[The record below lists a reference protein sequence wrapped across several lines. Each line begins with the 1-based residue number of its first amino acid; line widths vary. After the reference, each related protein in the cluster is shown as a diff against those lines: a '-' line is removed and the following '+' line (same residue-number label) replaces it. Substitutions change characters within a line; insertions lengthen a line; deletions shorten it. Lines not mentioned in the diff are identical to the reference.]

1 MSRLNTKLTMGFG
14 AVICLIVA
22 SLGSLANAGP
32 SAAPPPDDSRLVL
45 VMLRLTPPH
54 FRPDQSYGGAYGD
67 RQGDGARQRS
77 AGRIARQYGLK
88 VVSNWPMVILGVDCF
103 VMTVA
108 LDQSP
113 KEAAQTLSRDP
124 GVVWA
129 QTMSVYKGRAMPSA
143 GADSLYRLQPSA
155 RLWRLTD
162 LHKMATGRDVSVAV
176 IDSMVQA
183 DHPDLAGQVSVRRD
197 FVSARPSSGES
208 HGTGVAGVIAA
219 REGNGSGIVGVAP
232 QARIMAL
239 RACWQSSIVGVG
251 SIETTCDTLSLAKAL
266 EFAIEHEAKI
276 INLSLSGPE
285 DPLLIRLIDLAIARG
300 ATVVAAF
307 DSDLPKGGFPASEK
321 GVVSV
326 SDRPINQAGSG
337 VFTAP
342 GRDIVTTVP
351 MGRWFLVN
359 GSSYSAAHVSGL
371 FALLRQ
377 RRPGARVA
385 ESLATISPG
394 AYVDPCATL
403 MKAFGSCDCGCARLA
418 GAPMLSRQ

>member
-1 MSRLNTKLTMGFG
+1 MGRLNTNAMKGLG
-14 AVICLIVA
+14 ALLWLLVA
-22 SLGSLANAGP
+22 SLGSMAMAGP
-32 SAAPPPDDSRLVL
+32 SLGPPPDDGHLIL

-77 AGRIARQYGLK
+77 AGHIARQYGLK
-88 VVSNWPMVILGVDCF
+88 VVSNWPMVILGLDCF
-103 VMTVA
+103 VMTVPP
-108 LDQSP
+108 DQSP
-113 KEAAQTLSRDP
+113 TETAQTLSRDP

-129 QTMSVYKGRAMPSA
+129 QTMSVYKGRATPSA
-143 GADSLYRLQPSA
+143 KTDSLYHLQPAA

-162 LHKMATGRDVSVAV
+162 LHQMATGRDVSVAV

-197 FVSARPSSGES
+197 FVSARPSTGES

-219 REGNGSGIVGVAP
+219 RDDNGGGIVGVAP
-232 QARIMAL
+232 KARIMAL
-239 RACWQSSIVGVG
+239 RACWQSSFVGVG
-251 SIETTCDTLSLAKAL
+251 SIETICDTLSLAKAL
-266 EFAIEHEAKI
+266 EFAIEHKAKI
-276 INLSLSGPE
+276 INLSLSGP
-285 DPLLIRLIDLAIARG
+285 DDLLLGRLVDIAIARG

-307 DSDLPKGGFPASEK
+307 DTGTPKGGFPASQR
-321 GVVSV
+321 GVVAV
-326 SDRPINQAGSG
+326 SDRPINLAGSE

-351 MGRWFLVN
+351 TGRWFLVN

-377 RRPGARVA
+377 RRPGARGV
-385 ESLATISPG
+385 EFLATTSPG
-394 AYVDPCATL
+394 AYIDPCATL
-403 MKAFGSCDCGCARLA
+403 IKAFGPCDCGCAHIT
-418 GAPMLSRQ
+418 GAPTLSRR